1 MLCNYHANRSM
12 GMIFIIFRLVLE
24 VWETG
29 ILQTIKIK
37 FNLFKLKYDD
47 MSSAIVAVQFLYS
60 LTVRFSLHN
69 AQIYSVVEFYV
80 RKANEY

>member
-12 GMIFIIFRLVLE
+12 GMIFRLVLE

-69 AQIYSVVEFYV
+69 AQIYSVVEFL
-80 RKANEY
+80 R

>member
-37 FNLFKLKYDD
+37 SNLYKLKYDD
-47 MSSAIVAVQFLYS
+47 MSSAIVAAQFLYS
-60 LTVRFSLHN
+60 LTVRFRAVGRFEN
-69 AQIYSVVEFYV
+69 PGVPVVI
-80 RKANEY
+80 RWT